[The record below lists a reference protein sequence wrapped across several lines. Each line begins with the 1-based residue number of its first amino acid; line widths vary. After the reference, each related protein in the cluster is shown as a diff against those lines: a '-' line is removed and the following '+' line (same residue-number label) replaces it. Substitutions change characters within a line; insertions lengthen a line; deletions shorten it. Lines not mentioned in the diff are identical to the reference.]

1 MKKWR
6 VDFNESLHPEPWRDF
21 YARYFPELDRM
32 DIKEDGFT
40 VQSLKCLYHSDR
52 KPSATVNVK
61 SGFYVC
67 HVCGSFSPY
76 RFLVEIAGI
85 APEDASYFINDYL
98 RELYVKD
105 ERTGSYLRA
114 FPHYDPSHTYIPTP
128 GQEEEFE
135 EFIKEAKARLRPEL
149 PIVQEYITARGIKY
163 EMLERFEWGYVPH
176 DEEAGQVECLVVPF
190 RVRGKIRAIRGRAYD
205 GRKGAVKNSRFS
217 LWNLDSL
224 EGKSQAVI
232 VEGES
237 DALRTIQALEACGVD
252 IPVVSVPGNNF
263 RKEWKREFEGIRT
276 IYLIPQDDD
285 ASANF
290 VRSALAVLGEERCKV
305 VELPWKRGDV
315 GKDICEWLTRNNHTD
330 QELVELI
337 PLEEHQDRFSRYYR
351 VEELLKR
358 EPAEPDWLVRGMI
371 ARGQKILVQGPPK
384 QMKTWFVLS
393 LLKALSRG
401 ENVCGVPFWKTTVSG
416 IKAVMVEEEHS
427 TNALIQRVQQS
438 LAGTSNIVI
447 PHRTGVKLLPKN
459 PEFEDL
465 LKFIDEFRPDLLVL
479 DPLRSFFDGD
489 ENDSSV
495 MQQVFAPLNMLLRK
509 YPHMAVVVVDH
520 TAKKPSDVLVYAS
533 RGSSVKGA
541 EMDGVIDIRK
551 FQKDED
557 VGVVVTGEFRDAE
570 TVENLSLKFEDGNLV
585 YDDGFRINIKLKDS
599 EVRLQK
605 LAKLLTQRSY
615 TQKELTDLLKVSDQ
629 TVRNDISKLRAG
641 GFTIEEEGGHQGSPK
656 TYTLTKTPDGWK
668 ADDEDRGELTLTAH
682 GKSKCQ
688 NRYIYF

>member
-176 DEEAGQVECLVVPF
+176 DEKAGQVECLVVPF

-237 DALRTIQALEACGVD
+237 DALRTIQALEAYGVD
-252 IPVVSVPGNNF
+252 IPVVSVSGNNF

-276 IYLIPQDDD
+276 VYLIPQDDD

-401 ENVCGVPFWKTTVSG
+401 ENVCGVPFWKTNVSG

-427 TNALIQRVQQS
+427 TNALIQRVQQT

-495 MQQVFAPLNMLLRK
+495 MQQVFAPLNLLLRK

-668 ADDEDRGELTLTAH
+668 ADDEDSGE
-682 GKSKCQ
+682 
-688 NRYIYF
+688 

>member
-176 DEEAGQVECLVVPF
+176 DEKAGQVECLVVPF

-401 ENVCGVPFWKTTVSG
+401 ENVCGVPFWKTNVSG

-668 ADDEDRGELTLTAH
+668 ADDEDSGE
-682 GKSKCQ
+682 
-688 NRYIYF
+688 

>member
-40 VQSLKCLYHSDR
+40 VQSLKCLYHDDR

-176 DEEAGQVECLVVPF
+176 DEDAGQVECLVVPF

-570 TVENLSLKFEDGNLV
+570 TVENLSLKFENGNLV

-668 ADDEDRGELTLTAH
+668 ADDEDSGE
-682 GKSKCQ
+682 
-688 NRYIYF
+688 

>member
-176 DEEAGQVECLVVPF
+176 DEDAGQVECLVVPF

-276 IYLIPQDDD
+276 VYLIPQDDD

-465 LKFIDEFRPDLLVL
+465 LSFIDEFRPDLLVL

-570 TVENLSLKFEDGNLV
+570 TVENLSLKFENGNLV

-668 ADDEDRGELTLTAH
+668 ADDEDSGE
-682 GKSKCQ
+682 
-688 NRYIYF
+688 

>member
-40 VQSLKCLYHSDR
+40 VQSLRCLHHDDR

-76 RFLVEIAGI
+76 RFLIEIAGI

-105 ERTGSYLRA
+105 ERTGRYIHA

-176 DEEAGQVECLVVPF
+176 DEETGQVECLVVPF

-276 IYLIPQDDD
+276 VYLVPQDDD

-358 EPAEPDWLVRGMI
+358 EPAEPDWLVKGMI

-495 MQQVFAPLNMLLRK
+495 MQQVFAPLNTLLRK
-509 YPHMAVVVVDH
+509 YPHMAVIVVDH

-668 ADDEDRGELTLTAH
+668 ADDEDSGE
-682 GKSKCQ
+682 
-688 NRYIYF
+688 

>member
-358 EPAEPDWLVRGMI
+358 EPAEPDWLVRRMI

-668 ADDEDRGELTLTAH
+668 ADDEDSGE
-682 GKSKCQ
+682 
-688 NRYIYF
+688 

>member
-1 MKKWR
+1 MRKWR

-176 DEEAGQVECLVVPF
+176 DEDAGQVECLVVPF

-668 ADDEDRGELTLTAH
+668 ADDEDSGE
-682 GKSKCQ
+682 
-688 NRYIYF
+688 

>member
-40 VQSLKCLYHSDR
+40 TQSLKCLYHDDR

-176 DEEAGQVECLVVPF
+176 DEDAGQVECLVVPF

-315 GKDICEWLTRNNHTD
+315 GKDICEWLTRNDHTD

-668 ADDEDRGELTLTAH
+668 ADDEDSGE
-682 GKSKCQ
+682 
-688 NRYIYF
+688 

>member
-40 VQSLKCLYHSDR
+40 VQSLKCLYHDDR

-105 ERTGSYLRA
+105 ERTGRYIHA

-176 DEEAGQVECLVVPF
+176 DEDAGQVECLVVPF

-668 ADDEDRGELTLTAH
+668 ADDEDSGE
-682 GKSKCQ
+682 
-688 NRYIYF
+688 

>member
-40 VQSLKCLYHSDR
+40 IQSLKCLYHDDR

-276 IYLIPQDDD
+276 VYLIPQDDD

-668 ADDEDRGELTLTAH
+668 ADDEDSGE
-682 GKSKCQ
+682 
-688 NRYIYF
+688 

>member
-176 DEEAGQVECLVVPF
+176 DEDAGQVECLVVPF

-401 ENVCGVPFWKTTVSG
+401 ENVCGVPFWKTNVSG

-438 LAGTSNIVI
+438 LAGTNNIVI

-465 LKFIDEFRPDLLVL
+465 LSFIDEFRPDLLVL

-668 ADDEDRGELTLTAH
+668 ADDEDSGE
-682 GKSKCQ
+682 
-688 NRYIYF
+688 

>member
-40 VQSLKCLYHSDR
+40 VQSLKCLNHDDR

-105 ERTGSYLRA
+105 ERTGRYIHA

-135 EFIKEAKARLRPEL
+135 EFIKEAKARLHPEL

-237 DALRTIQALEACGVD
+237 DALRTIQALEACGID

-276 IYLIPQDDD
+276 VYLIPQDDD

-668 ADDEDRGELTLTAH
+668 ADDEDSGE
-682 GKSKCQ
+682 
-688 NRYIYF
+688 

>member
-135 EFIKEAKARLRPEL
+135 KFIKEAKARLRPEL

-176 DEEAGQVECLVVPF
+176 DEDAGQVECLVVPF

-668 ADDEDRGELTLTAH
+668 ADDEDSGE
-682 GKSKCQ
+682 
-688 NRYIYF
+688 

>member
-21 YARYFPELDRM
+21 YVRYFPELDRM

-40 VQSLKCLYHSDR
+40 VQSLKCLYHDDR

-276 IYLIPQDDD
+276 VYLIPQDDD

-557 VGVVVTGEFRDAE
+557 IGVVVTGEFRDAE
-570 TVENLSLKFEDGNLV
+570 TVENLSLKFENGNLV

-668 ADDEDRGELTLTAH
+668 ADDEDSDE
-682 GKSKCQ
+682 
-688 NRYIYF
+688 

>member
-40 VQSLKCLYHSDR
+40 VQSLKCLYHDDR

-176 DEEAGQVECLVVPF
+176 DEETGQVECLVVPF

-237 DALRTIQALEACGVD
+237 DALRAIQALEACGVD

-263 RKEWKREFEGIRT
+263 RKEWKREFDGIRT
-276 IYLIPQDDD
+276 VYLIPQDDD

-290 VRSALAVLGEERCKV
+290 VRSAIAVLGEERCKV

-358 EPAEPDWLVRGMI
+358 EPAEPDWLVKGMI

-416 IKAVMVEEEHS
+416 VKAVMVEEEHS

-465 LKFIDEFRPDLLVL
+465 LNFIDEFRPDLLVL

-509 YPHMAVVVVDH
+509 YPQMAVVVVDH

-570 TVENLSLKFEDGNLV
+570 TVENLSLKFENGNLV

-668 ADDEDRGELTLTAH
+668 ADDEDSGE
-682 GKSKCQ
+682 
-688 NRYIYF
+688 

>member
-401 ENVCGVPFWKTTVSG
+401 ENVCGVPFWKTSVSG

-438 LAGTSNIVI
+438 LTGTCNIVI

-465 LKFIDEFRPDLLVL
+465 LNFIDDFRPDLLVL

-495 MQQVFAPLNMLLRK
+495 MQQVFAPLNLLLRK

-551 FQKDED
+551 FQKDEE

-570 TVENLSLKFEDGNLV
+570 TVENLSLKFENGNLV

-656 TYTLTKTPDGWK
+656 MYTLTKTPDGWK
-668 ADDEDRGELTLTAH
+668 ADDEDSGE
-682 GKSKCQ
+682 
-688 NRYIYF
+688 

>member
-40 VQSLKCLYHSDR
+40 IQSLKCLYHDDR

-176 DEEAGQVECLVVPF
+176 DEDAGQVECLVVPF

-276 IYLIPQDDD
+276 VYLIPQDDD

-438 LAGTSNIVI
+438 LAGTSN
-447 PHRTGVKLLPKN
+447 LPKN

-668 ADDEDRGELTLTAH
+668 ADDEDSGE
-682 GKSKCQ
+682 
-688 NRYIYF
+688 

>member
-40 VQSLKCLYHSDR
+40 IQSLKCLYHDDR

-176 DEEAGQVECLVVPF
+176 DEDAGQVECLVVPF

-557 VGVVVTGEFRDAE
+557 IGVVVTGEFRDAE

-668 ADDEDRGELTLTAH
+668 ADDEDSGE
-682 GKSKCQ
+682 
-688 NRYIYF
+688 

>member
-176 DEEAGQVECLVVPF
+176 DEETGQVECLVVPF

-285 ASANF
+285 ASVNF

-438 LAGTSNIVI
+438 LAGASNIVI

-668 ADDEDRGELTLTAH
+668 ADDEDSGE
-682 GKSKCQ
+682 
-688 NRYIYF
+688 

>member
-668 ADDEDRGELTLTAH
+668 ADDEDSGE
-682 GKSKCQ
+682 
-688 NRYIYF
+688 

>member
-21 YARYFPELDRM
+21 YVRYFPELDRM

-40 VQSLKCLYHSDR
+40 IQSLKCLYHDDR

-176 DEEAGQVECLVVPF
+176 DEDAGQVECLVVPF

-438 LAGTSNIVI
+438 LAGTCNIVI
-447 PHRTGVKLLPKN
+447 PHRTGLKLLPKN

-465 LKFIDEFRPDLLVL
+465 LNFIDEFRPDLLVL

-557 VGVVVTGEFRDAE
+557 IGVVVTGEFRDAE
-570 TVENLSLKFEDGNLV
+570 TVENLSLKFDNGNLV

-668 ADDEDRGELTLTAH
+668 ADDEDSGE
-682 GKSKCQ
+682 
-688 NRYIYF
+688 

>member
-76 RFLVEIAGI
+76 QFLVEIAGI

-276 IYLIPQDDD
+276 VYLIPQDDD

-479 DPLRSFFDGD
+479 DPLRSFFAGD

-570 TVENLSLKFEDGNLV
+570 TVENLSLKFEGGNLV

-668 ADDEDRGELTLTAH
+668 ADDEDSGE
-682 GKSKCQ
+682 
-688 NRYIYF
+688 

>member
-135 EFIKEAKARLRPEL
+135 EFIKEAKARLHPEL

-276 IYLIPQDDD
+276 VYLIPQDDD

-668 ADDEDRGELTLTAH
+668 ADDEDSGE
-682 GKSKCQ
+682 
-688 NRYIYF
+688 

>member
-176 DEEAGQVECLVVPF
+176 DEDAGQVECLVVPF

-337 PLEEHQDRFSRYYR
+337 PLEERQDRFSRYYR

-668 ADDEDRGELTLTAH
+668 ADDEDSGE
-682 GKSKCQ
+682 
-688 NRYIYF
+688 

>member
-205 GRKGAVKNSRFS
+205 GRKGAVRNSRFS

-237 DALRTIQALEACGVD
+237 DALRAIQALEACGVD

-276 IYLIPQDDD
+276 VYLIPQDDD

-465 LKFIDEFRPDLLVL
+465 LSFIDEFRPDLLVL

-570 TVENLSLKFEDGNLV
+570 TVENLSLKFENGNLV

-668 ADDEDRGELTLTAH
+668 ADDEDSGE
-682 GKSKCQ
+682 
-688 NRYIYF
+688 

>member
-276 IYLIPQDDD
+276 VYLIPQDDD

-305 VELPWKRGDV
+305 VELPWKPGDV
-315 GKDICEWLTRNNHTD
+315 GKDICEWLTRNDHTD

-570 TVENLSLKFEDGNLV
+570 TVENLSLKFEGGNLV

-668 ADDEDRGELTLTAH
+668 ADDEDSGE
-682 GKSKCQ
+682 
-688 NRYIYF
+688 

>member
-176 DEEAGQVECLVVPF
+176 DEDAGQVECLVVPF

-276 IYLIPQDDD
+276 VYLIPQDDD

-668 ADDEDRGELTLTAH
+668 ADDEDSGE
-682 GKSKCQ
+682 
-688 NRYIYF
+688 

>member
-40 VQSLKCLYHSDR
+40 VQSLKCLYHDDR

-105 ERTGSYLRA
+105 ERTGSYIRA

-176 DEEAGQVECLVVPF
+176 DEDAGQVECLVVPF

-668 ADDEDRGELTLTAH
+668 ADDEDSGE
-682 GKSKCQ
+682 
-688 NRYIYF
+688 

>member
-1 MKKWR
+1 MRKWR

-21 YARYFPELDRM
+21 YVRYFPELDRM

-40 VQSLKCLYHSDR
+40 VQSLKCLYHDDR

-668 ADDEDRGELTLTAH
+668 ADDEDSDE
-682 GKSKCQ
+682 
-688 NRYIYF
+688 

>member
-40 VQSLKCLYHSDR
+40 VQSLKCLNHDDR

-105 ERTGSYLRA
+105 ERTGRYIHA

-149 PIVQEYITARGIKY
+149 PIVREYITARGIKY

-176 DEEAGQVECLVVPF
+176 DEETGQVECLVVPF
-190 RVRGKIRAIRGRAYD
+190 RVRDKIRAIRGRAYD

-224 EGKSQAVI
+224 EGKSQAII

-337 PLEEHQDRFSRYYR
+337 PLEEHQDRFSRYYK

-358 EPAEPDWLVRGMI
+358 EPAEPDWLVKGMI

-401 ENVCGVPFWKTTVSG
+401 ENVCGVPFWRTTVSG

-465 LKFIDEFRPDLLVL
+465 LNFIDEFRPDLLVL

-509 YPHMAVVVVDH
+509 YPYMAVVVVDH

-641 GFTIEEEGGHQGSPK
+641 GFIIEEEGGHQGSPK

-668 ADDEDRGELTLTAH
+668 ADDEDSGE
-682 GKSKCQ
+682 
-688 NRYIYF
+688 

>member
-40 VQSLKCLYHSDR
+40 VQSLKCLYHDDR

-149 PIVQEYITARGIKY
+149 PIVQEYITARGIEY

-237 DALRTIQALEACGVD
+237 DALRTIQALEACGVY

-276 IYLIPQDDD
+276 VYLIPQDDD

-438 LAGTSNIVI
+438 LAGTSNIFI

-509 YPHMAVVVVDH
+509 YPQMAVVVVDH

-551 FQKDED
+551 FQKDEE

-668 ADDEDRGELTLTAH
+668 ADDEDSGE
-682 GKSKCQ
+682 
-688 NRYIYF
+688 

>member
-105 ERTGSYLRA
+105 ERTGRYIHA

-176 DEEAGQVECLVVPF
+176 DEKAGQVECLVVPF

-237 DALRTIQALEACGVD
+237 DALRTIQALEAYGVD

-276 IYLIPQDDD
+276 VYLIPQDDD

-401 ENVCGVPFWKTTVSG
+401 ENVCGVPFWKTNVSG

-557 VGVVVTGEFRDAE
+557 IGVVVTGEFRDAD
-570 TVENLSLKFEDGNLV
+570 TVENLSLKFENGNLV

-668 ADDEDRGELTLTAH
+668 ADDEDSDE
-682 GKSKCQ
+682 
-688 NRYIYF
+688 

>member
-176 DEEAGQVECLVVPF
+176 DEKAGQVECLVVPF

-237 DALRTIQALEACGVD
+237 DALRTIQALEAYGVD

-276 IYLIPQDDD
+276 VYLIPQDDD

-401 ENVCGVPFWKTTVSG
+401 ENVCGVPFWKTNVSG

-557 VGVVVTGEFRDAE
+557 IGVVVTGEFRDAD
-570 TVENLSLKFEDGNLV
+570 TVENLSLKFENGNLV

-668 ADDEDRGELTLTAH
+668 ADDEDSDE
-682 GKSKCQ
+682 
-688 NRYIYF
+688 

>member
-21 YARYFPELDRM
+21 YVRYFPELDRM

-40 VQSLKCLYHSDR
+40 VQSLKCLYHDDR

-570 TVENLSLKFEDGNLV
+570 TVENLSLKFENGNLV

-668 ADDEDRGELTLTAH
+668 ADDEDSGE
-682 GKSKCQ
+682 
-688 NRYIYF
+688 

>member
-40 VQSLKCLYHSDR
+40 VQSLKCLNHDDR

-176 DEEAGQVECLVVPF
+176 DEETGQVECLVVPF

-237 DALRTIQALEACGVD
+237 DALRTIQALEACGLD

-276 IYLIPQDDD
+276 VYLIPQDDD

-305 VELPWKRGDV
+305 VELPWKRADV

-465 LKFIDEFRPDLLVL
+465 LSFIDEFRPDLLVL

-668 ADDEDRGELTLTAH
+668 ADDEDSGE
-682 GKSKCQ
+682 
-688 NRYIYF
+688 

>member
-135 EFIKEAKARLRPEL
+135 EFIKEAKACLRPEL
-149 PIVQEYITARGIKY
+149 SIVQEYITARGIKY

-224 EGKSQAVI
+224 EGMSQAVI

-276 IYLIPQDDD
+276 VYLIPQDDD

-668 ADDEDRGELTLTAH
+668 ADDEDSGE
-682 GKSKCQ
+682 
-688 NRYIYF
+688 

>member
-40 VQSLKCLYHSDR
+40 VQSLRCLRHDDR

-276 IYLIPQDDD
+276 VYLIPQDDD

-358 EPAEPDWLVRGMI
+358 EPAEPDWLVKGMI

-416 IKAVMVEEEHS
+416 VKAVMVEEEHS

-557 VGVVVTGEFRDAE
+557 VGVVITGEFRDAE

-668 ADDEDRGELTLTAH
+668 ADDEDSGE
-682 GKSKCQ
+682 
-688 NRYIYF
+688 

>member
-1 MKKWR
+1 
-6 VDFNESLHPEPWRDF
+6 
-21 YARYFPELDRM
+21 M

-40 VQSLKCLYHSDR
+40 VQSLKCLNHDDR

-276 IYLIPQDDD
+276 VYLIPQDDD

-337 PLEEHQDRFSRYYR
+337 PLEERQDRFSRYYR

-668 ADDEDRGELTLTAH
+668 ADDEDSGE
-682 GKSKCQ
+682 
-688 NRYIYF
+688 